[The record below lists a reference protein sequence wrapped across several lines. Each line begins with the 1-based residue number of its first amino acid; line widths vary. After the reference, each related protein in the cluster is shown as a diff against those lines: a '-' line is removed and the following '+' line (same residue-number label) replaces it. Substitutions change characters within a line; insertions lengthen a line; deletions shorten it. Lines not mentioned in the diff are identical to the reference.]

1 MGGHHHASDEAGSA
15 HRISAHGSRRRRD
28 LKTRMPCGEHGQSGS
43 RPLLHARTRATL
55 EGEALHVRAVGA
67 GEARRPA
74 DSGDRV
80 DDDSDHDATDSAG
93 KYFR

>member
-1 MGGHHHASDEAGSA
+1 ML
-15 HRISAHGSRRRRD
+15 HRQHPER
-28 LKTRMPCGEHGQSGS
+28 GS
-43 RPLLHARTRATL
+43 RPLLHARTGAAR

-80 DDDSDHDATDSAG
+80 DDQSDHVDQA
-93 KYFR
+93 